1 MTAPTEFTRTD
12 ATGRLPRWLTLLLA
26 TLATLIGIGVLW
38 TIAPAPVCYDG
49 GYVPLT
55 DDVGILPGPQPCS
68 DGGEGPA
75 LTAAGI
81 LLALLA
87 AQFVVAFTV
96 VRHRRM
102 VMLIIGGAM
111 LLVLL
116 VGLMATAAAANQPVI
131 YY

>member
-12 ATGRLPRWLTLLLA
+12 GTGRLPRWLTLLLA
-26 TLATLIGIGVLW
+26 TLATLVGIGVLW
-38 TIAPAPVCYDG
+38 SLAPAGACYDG
-49 GYVPLT
+49 GYAPLM
-55 DDVGILPGPQPCS
+55 DDMTIYPGPQPCA
-68 DGGEGPA
+68 DGGEGAA

-87 AQFVVAFTV
+87 AQYVVAFTV

-116 VGLMATAAAANQPVI
+116 VGLVATAAAANQPVI